1 MIKHFSI
8 RPSIEVIGKC
18 FGLDRGHIGDTIGD
32 LGFMIRF
39 DVLLLGVDSNWLAK
53 SHVASALHT
62 RSEVLLLGVDSY
74 WLAKSHVVS
83 SLHARLE
90 VSDLGMLSCWLAKS
104 HVVSAV
110 QTRLLLLVLAVDWY
124 SFA

>member
-32 LGFMIRF
+32 LGFMIRL
-39 DVLLLGVDSNWLAK
+39 D
-53 SHVASALHT
+53 
-62 RSEVLLLGVDSY
+62 VLLLGVDSY